1 MEITVSQNQDTPQVS
16 IMQLR
21 GDLDG
26 TSYEYFIDK
35 AQKLYD
41 AGIRNL
47 ILDMSELTFLSSA
60 GLAALHR
67 IARVFRGED
76 RSTMEE
82 GWGALRAMGNDR
94 DNGFQKHIKLLNPN
108 QDIQNVLD
116 TVGFT
121 GFFEIFTEIH
131 PAMASFQ

>member
-1 MEITVSQNQDTPQVS
+1 MEIIISQNQDISPAT
-16 IMQLR
+16 IMKLQ
-21 GDLDG
+21 GSLDG
-26 TSYEYFIDK
+26 STYEKFIAE

-41 AGIRNL
+41 AGTRNL
-47 ILDMSELTFLSSA
+47 LLDMNELTFLSSA

-76 RSTMEE
+76 RSNFEE
-82 GWGALRAMGNDR
+82 GWAAIHAMGRER
-94 DNGFQKHIKLLNPN
+94 DSGFQKHIKLLNPN
-108 QDIQNVLD
+108 KDIQNVLD

-121 GFFEIFTEIH
+121 GFFEIYTDIH

>member
-1 MEITVSQNQDTPQVS
+1 MEIIISQNQNNSPAT
-16 IMQLR
+16 IMELQ
-21 GDLDG
+21 GSLDG
-26 TSYEYFIDK
+26 NTYEQFITE
-35 AQKLYD
+35 AQNLYD

-47 ILDMSELTFLSSA
+47 ILDMSALTFLSSA

-82 GWGALRAMGNDR
+82 GWGALRVMGNDR
-94 DNGFQKHIKLLNPN
+94 DSGFQHHVKLLNPSEE
-108 QDIQNVLD
+108 IQNVLD
-116 TVGFT
+116 TVGFKT
-121 GFFEIFTEIH
+121 FFEIFTEIH